1 MDLPIVVDH
10 QAALPLAA
18 QISQQIGWL
27 IAAGT
32 IAVGDELPSTQVV
45 ADSLNVNVNTVRDAY
60 QRLESEGLVTLARG
74 RKARVL
80 GFDRERHAT
89 TSSTV
94 PSYTIGVVIP
104 EFVQLYGPMLSAIEA
119 AASRRPSLVFVATA
133 HENPATTLASIDRL
147 VSQGVDGI
155 IIAAPLIGTDTEFPA
170 DGPPVVYIDAPGSA
184 GVSIEFDL
192 ERSQYLATR
201 HLTEHG
207 HSTIGYVTAPT
218 ELRNVAPKLN
228 GHHRALDEAGI
239 EPTGRITVQADG
251 FHIADGRAAAHQ
263 ILTMAERPTAL
274 TTSSDALAV
283 GVYRAAAGLG
293 LRIPADLAVTANDNS
308 ELATIVDPAITTVT
322 APFDQAGRLATQ
334 AIHDALDGKTFPQH
348 TMLDVELVVRA
359 SCGCP
364 SA

>member
-1 MDLPIVVDH
+1 MDLPIAVDD

-32 IAVGDELPSTQVV
+32 LAVDDELPSTQVM

-60 QRLESEGLVTLARG
+60 QRLEAEGLVTLARG
-74 RKARVL
+74 RRARVL
-80 GFDRERHAT
+80 GFDRERHAA

-155 IIAAPLIGTDTEFPA
+155 IIAAPLINPDTEFPEN
-170 DGPPVVYIDAPGSA
+170 GPPVVYIDAPGSP

-201 HLTEHG
+201 HLAGHG
-207 HSTIGYVTAPT
+207 HSTIGYITAPT
-218 ELRNVAPKLN
+218 GLRNVAPKAQ
-228 GHHRALDEAGI
+228 GHNRALDEAGI
-239 EPTGRITVQADG
+239 EPAGRITVETDG
-251 FHIADGRAAAHQ
+251 FHIADGKAAGHQ
-263 ILTMAERPTAL
+263 ILTMAERPTAIA
-274 TTSSDALAV
+274 TSSDALAV
-283 GVYRAAAGLG
+283 GAYQAAADLG
-293 LRIPADLAVTANDNS
+293 LRIPTDLAVTANDNS

-348 TMLDVELVVRA
+348 ILLDVDLVVRA